1 MKKRTNKTPNQIAFE
16 KELKRI
22 RRAEHRLQSQGY
34 VIDNRVLGR
43 TSYQRY
49 TKAAIER
56 LKAIKPAELRAAAV
70 HESKTGEI
78 ISGTEFYKQ
87 QRSEAAKRAAETRKI
102 KKKKKDIADYKEN
115 KGQLPAF
122 KVKQYLINIIDLAFN
137 DVQSEKIAKD
147 IVNKLKQAI
156 EDASATALFDNES
169 YISAEIAVIRNVY
182 DSVQN
187 EADSMSNKLVSFLM
201 RSQGSS
207 LSETLKAI
215 GAYDNLE
222 SETEDFEDYE

>member
-22 RRAEHRLQSQGY
+22 RRAEHRLQNQGY

-56 LKAIKPAELRAAAV
+56 LKSIKPAELRAAAV

-115 KGQLPAF
+115 KDRLPTL

-137 DVQSEKIAKD
+137 DVQSEKAAKD
-147 IVNKLKQAI
+147 IVNKLKQSI
-156 EDASATALFDNES
+156 EDASATALFNNES
-169 YISAEIAVIRNVY
+169 YISSEIAVIRNVY
-182 DSVQN
+182 DSDHN
-187 EADSMSNKLVSFLM
+187 EADNMSNKLVSFLM

-207 LSETLKAI
+207 LAETLKAI

>member
-1 MKKRTNKTPNQIAFE
+1 MKKRTNKTPNQIEFE

-22 RRAEHRLQSQGY
+22 RRAEQRLQKQGY

-43 TSYQRY
+43 TSYKRY
-49 TKAAIER
+49 TKAAIAR
-56 LKAIKPAELRAAAV
+56 LKSISPTELRAAAV

-102 KKKKKDIADYKEN
+102 KKKKKDIADYKQN
-115 KGQLPAF
+115 KDQLPTF
-122 KVKQYLINIIDLAFN
+122 EVKQYLTNILDLAFN
-137 DVQSEKIAKD
+137 DVEAKKAAKD
-147 IVNKLKQAI
+147 IINKLKQAI
-156 EDASATALFDNES
+156 DDASANVLFDNES
-169 YISAEIAVIRNVY
+169 YISSEIAVIRNVY
-182 DSVQN
+182 DSDPN
-187 EADSMSNKLVSFLM
+187 EADNLSNKLISFLK

-207 LSETLKAI
+207 LAETLEAI

>member
-1 MKKRTNKTPNQIAFE
+1 MKKRTNKTPNQIEFE

-22 RRAEHRLQSQGY
+22 RRAEQRLQKQGY
-34 VIDNRVLGR
+34 IIDNRVLGR
-43 TSYQRY
+43 TNYQRY
-49 TKAAIER
+49 TKATIAR
-56 LKAIKPAELRAAAV
+56 LKSISPTELIAAAI

-102 KKKKKDIADYKEN
+102 NKKKKDIADYKQN
-115 KGQLPAF
+115 KDQLPTF
-122 KVKQYLINIIDLAFN
+122 KVKQYLINILDLSFTE
-137 DVQSEKIAKD
+137 VQSENAAKD
-147 IVNKLKQAI
+147 IINKLKQAI
-156 EDASATALFDNES
+156 EDASVTVLYDNES
-169 YISAEIAVIRNVY
+169 YISSEIAVIRNVY
-182 DSVQN
+182 ASDQN
-187 EADSMSNKLVSFLM
+187 QADDLSNKLITFLK

-207 LSETLKAI
+207 LAETLKAI

>member
-22 RRAEHRLQSQGY
+22 RRAEQRLQQQGY

-56 LKAIKPAELRAAAV
+56 LKSIKPTQLRAAAV

-87 QRSEAAKRAAETRKI
+87 QRSEAAKRAAATR
-102 KKKKKDIADYKEN
+102 KKKKQQAQEPVFD
-115 KGQLPAF
+115 
-122 KVKQYLINIIDLAFN
+122 VKAYLISVVETSFSDLTQEATAQRII
-137 DVQSEKIAKD
+137 
-147 IVNKLKQAI
+147 NKLKSAI
-156 EDASATALFDNES
+156 QNAPLKVLYDNEK
-169 YISAEIAVIRNVY
+169 YIAEEISIIRNIYGSDQAQAEV
-182 DSVQN
+182 V
-187 EADSMSNKLVSFLM
+187 ADKLVSFFM
-201 RSQGSS
+201 RSQSSS

-222 SETEDFEDYE
+222 TETEDFEDYE

>member
-1 MKKRTNKTPNQIAFE
+1 MKKRTNKTPNQIEFE

-22 RRAEHRLQSQGY
+22 RRAEKRLQKQGY

-43 TSYQRY
+43 TSYKRY

-56 LKAIKPAELRAAAV
+56 LKSISPTELRAAAL

-102 KKKKKDIADYKEN
+102 KKKKKDVADYKQN
-115 KGQLPAF
+115 KDQLPTF
-122 KVKQYLINIIDLAFN
+122 EVKQYLINILDLAFN
-137 DVQSEKIAKD
+137 DQTKKNAKD

-156 EDASATALFDNES
+156 DDASATVLYDNES
-169 YISAEIAVIRNVY
+169 YISSEIAVIRNVY
-182 DSVQN
+182 DSDPN
-187 EADSMSNKLVSFLM
+187 EADNLSNKLISFLK

-207 LSETLKAI
+207 LAETLEAI

>member
-22 RRAEHRLQSQGY
+22 RRAEQRLQKQGY
-34 VIDNRVLGR
+34 IIDNRVLGR
-43 TSYQRY
+43 TKYQRY

-56 LKAIKPAELRAAAV
+56 LKSIKPAELRAAAV
-70 HESKTGEI
+70 HESNTGEI

-102 KKKKKDIADYKEN
+102 KKKKKDIADYKQ
-115 KGQLPAF
+115 KKDQLPTF
-122 KVKQYLINIIDLAFN
+122 KVKQYLINILDLSFTE
-137 DVQSEKIAKD
+137 VQSEKAAKD

-156 EDASATALFDNES
+156 EDASATMLFENES
-169 YISAEIAVIRNVY
+169 YISSEIAVIRNVY
-182 DSVQN
+182 ESDQN
-187 EADSMSNKLVSFLM
+187 QADDLSNKLISFLK

-207 LSETLKAI
+207 LAETLKAI

>member
-1 MKKRTNKTPNQIAFE
+1 MKKRTNKTPNQIEFE

-22 RRAEHRLQSQGY
+22 RRAEQRLQKQGY
-34 VIDNRVLGR
+34 IIDNRVLGR
-43 TSYQRY
+43 TNYQRY
-49 TKAAIER
+49 TKATIAR
-56 LKAIKPAELRAAAV
+56 LKSISPTELRAAAI

-102 KKKKKDIADYKEN
+102 NKKKKDIADYKQN
-115 KGQLPAF
+115 KDQLPTF
-122 KVKQYLINIIDLAFN
+122 KVKQYLINILDLSFTE
-137 DVQSEKIAKD
+137 VQSENAAKD
-147 IVNKLKQAI
+147 IINKLKQAI
-156 EDASATALFDNES
+156 EDASVTVLYDNES
-169 YISAEIAVIRNVY
+169 YISSEIAVIRNVY
-182 DSVQN
+182 ASDQN
-187 EADSMSNKLVSFLM
+187 QADDLSNKLITFLK

-207 LSETLKAI
+207 LAETLKAI

>member
-43 TSYQRY
+43 TTYKRY

-56 LKAIKPAELRAAAV
+56 LKSITPTELRAAAV

-102 KKKKKDIADYKEN
+102 KKKKKDIADYKQN
-115 KGQLPAF
+115 KEQLPKF
-122 KVKQYLINIIDLAFN
+122 KVKQYLINILDLAFN
-137 DVQSEKIAKD
+137 DVQAEKAAKD
-147 IVNKLKQAI
+147 IVNKLKQGI
-156 EDASATALFDNES
+156 EDASATVLFDNES
-169 YISAEIAVIRNVY
+169 YISSEIAGIRNVY
-182 DSVQN
+182 ESDQN
-187 EADSMSNKLVSFLM
+187 QADDLSNKLVSFLK

-207 LSETLKAI
+207 LSETLQAI

-222 SETEDFEDYE
+222 SETEEFEDYE

>member
-22 RRAEHRLQSQGY
+22 TRAEQRLQKQGY

-43 TSYQRY
+43 TSYKRY

-56 LKAIKPAELRAAAV
+56 LKSINPAELRAAAV

-78 ISGTEFYKQ
+78 ISGAEFYKQ

-102 KKKKKDIADYKEN
+102 NKKKKDIADYKQN
-115 KGQLPAF
+115 KDQLPIF
-122 KVKQYLINIIDLAFN
+122 KVKQYLINILDLAFN
-137 DVQSEKIAKD
+137 DVQSKKAAKD

-156 EDASATALFDNES
+156 EDASAAVLFDNES
-169 YISAEIAVIRNVY
+169 YISSEITAIRNVY
-182 DSVQN
+182 DSDQN
-187 EADSMSNKLVSFLM
+187 EADGLTNKLISFLK

-215 GAYDNLE
+215 GAYDILE
-222 SETEDFEDYE
+222 TETEDFEDYE

>member
-1 MKKRTNKTPNQIAFE
+1 MKKRTNKTPNQIEFE

-22 RRAEHRLQSQGY
+22 RRAEHRLQKQGY
-34 VIDNRVLGR
+34 IIDNRVLGR

-56 LKAIKPAELRAAAV
+56 LKSIKPAELRAAAV

-102 KKKKKDIADYKEN
+102 KKKKKDVADYKRN
-115 KGQLPAF
+115 KDQLPTF
-122 KVKQYLINIIDLAFN
+122 KVKQYLINILDLSFN
-137 DVQSEKIAKD
+137 DVQSEKAAKD

-156 EDASATALFDNES
+156 EDASAAALFDNES
-169 YISAEIAVIRNVY
+169 YIASEIATIRNVY
-182 DSVQN
+182 DSDPN
-187 EADSMSNKLVSFLM
+187 EADNLCNKLVSFLM

-207 LSETLKAI
+207 LSDTLKAI
-215 GAYDNLE
+215 GVYDNLE
-222 SETEDFEDYE
+222 SETEDFDDYE

>member
-1 MKKRTNKTPNQIAFE
+1 MKKRTNKTPNQIEFE

-22 RRAEHRLQSQGY
+22 RRAEHRLQKQGY

-43 TSYQRY
+43 TSYKRY

-56 LKAIKPAELRAAAV
+56 LKSITPTELRAAAV

-102 KKKKKDIADYKEN
+102 KKKKKDIADYKQN
-115 KGQLPAF
+115 KDQLPTF
-122 KVKQYLINIIDLAFN
+122 EVKQYLINILDLSFTE
-137 DVQSEKIAKD
+137 VQSEKAAKD

-156 EDASATALFDNES
+156 EDASAAMLFDNES
-169 YISAEIAVIRNVY
+169 YISSEIAVIRNVY
-182 DSVQN
+182 ESDQN
-187 EADSMSNKLVSFLM
+187 QADDLSNKLISFLK

>member
-1 MKKRTNKTPNQIAFE
+1 MKKRTNKTPNQIEFE

-22 RRAEHRLQSQGY
+22 RRAEQRLQKQGY

-43 TSYQRY
+43 TSYKRY

-56 LKAIKPAELRAAAV
+56 LKAINPTELRAAAV
-70 HESKTGEI
+70 HESKTGEL

-87 QRSEAAKRAAETRKI
+87 QRSDAAKRAAETRKI
-102 KKKKKDIADYKEN
+102 KKKKKDVVEYKQN
-115 KGQLPAF
+115 KDQLPKF
-122 KVKQYLINIIDLAFN
+122 KVKQYLINILDLSFN
-137 DVQSEKIAKD
+137 DTQSEKAAKD

-156 EDASATALFDNES
+156 DDASATVLYDNES
-169 YISAEIAVIRNVY
+169 YISSEIAVIRNVY
-182 DSVQN
+182 DSDPN
-187 EADSMSNKLVSFLM
+187 EADNLSNKLISFLK

-207 LSETLKAI
+207 LAETLKAI

>member
-1 MKKRTNKTPNQIAFE
+1 MKKRTNKTPNQIEFE

-22 RRAEHRLQSQGY
+22 RQAEQRLQKQGY

-56 LKAIKPAELRAAAV
+56 LKSIKPAELRAAAV

-102 KKKKKDIADYKEN
+102 KKKKKDIAEYKQN
-115 KGQLPAF
+115 KDRLPTF
-122 KVKQYLINIIDLAFN
+122 KVKQYLINILDLSFS
-137 DVQSEKIAKD
+137 DVQSEKAAKD
-147 IVNKLKQAI
+147 IINKLKQAI
-156 EDASATALFDNES
+156 EDASAAALFDNET
-169 YISAEIAVIRNVY
+169 YIASEIAKIRNVY
-182 DSVQN
+182 DSDPN
-187 EADSMSNKLVSFLM
+187 EADNLSNKLVSFLM

-207 LSETLKAI
+207 LAETLEAI

-222 SETEDFEDYE
+222 PETEDFEDYE

>member
-1 MKKRTNKTPNQIAFE
+1 MKKRTNKTPNQIEFE

-22 RRAEHRLQSQGY
+22 RRAEQRLQQQGY

-56 LKAIKPAELRAAAV
+56 LKSIKPAELRAAAV

-78 ISGTEFYKQ
+78 ISGTEFYNQ
-87 QRSEAAKRAAETRKI
+87 QRSEAAKRAAETRKT
-102 KKKKKDIADYKEN
+102 KKKKKDIADYKQN
-115 KGQLPAF
+115 KDQLPTL
-122 KVKQYLINIIDLAFN
+122 KVKQYLINIIDLSFN
-137 DVQSEKIAKD
+137 DVQTKKTAKD
-147 IVNKLKQAI
+147 IINKLKKAI
-156 EDASATALFDNES
+156 EDASATMLFDNES
-169 YISAEIAVIRNVY
+169 YISSEIAIIRNVY
-182 DSVQN
+182 DSDPN
-187 EADSMSNKLVSFLM
+187 DADNLSNKLISFLK

-215 GAYDNLE
+215 GVYDILE

>member
-1 MKKRTNKTPNQIAFE
+1 MKKRTNKTPNQIEFE

-22 RRAEHRLQSQGY
+22 RRAEQRLQQQGY

-43 TSYQRY
+43 TTYKRY

-56 LKAIKPAELRAAAV
+56 LKSIKPTELRAAAL

-102 KKKKKDIADYKEN
+102 KKKKKDIAYYKKN
-115 KGQLPAF
+115 KDQIPTF
-122 KVKQYLINIIDLAFN
+122 RVKQYLINILDLSFN
-137 DVQSEKIAKD
+137 DVEAEKAAKD

-156 EDASATALFDNES
+156 EDASATVLFDNET
-169 YISAEIAVIRNVY
+169 YIASQISIIRNVY
-182 DSVQN
+182 DSDVN
-187 EADSMSNKLVSFLM
+187 EADNLSNKLISFLK

-222 SETEDFEDYE
+222 TETEDFEDYE

>member
-56 LKAIKPAELRAAAV
+56 LKSIKPAELRAAAV

-102 KKKKKDIADYKEN
+102 NKKKKDIAEYKQN
-115 KGQLPAF
+115 KDQLPTL
-122 KVKQYLINIIDLAFN
+122 KVKQYLINIIDLSFN
-137 DVQSEKIAKD
+137 DIQLEKTAKD
-147 IVNKLKQAI
+147 IANKLKQAI
-156 EDASATALFDNES
+156 EDASAAVLFDNES
-169 YISAEIAVIRNVY
+169 YISSEIAVIRNVY
-182 DSVQN
+182 ASDQN
-187 EADSMSNKLVSFLM
+187 QAEDLSNKLISFLK

-207 LSETLKAI
+207 LAETLTAI

-222 SETEDFEDYE
+222 SETEDFDDYE

>member
-22 RRAEHRLQSQGY
+22 RRAEQRLQQQGY

-43 TSYQRY
+43 TTYQRY

-56 LKAIKPAELRAAAV
+56 LKSIKPAELRAAAV

-87 QRSEAAKRAAETRKI
+87 QRSAAAKRAAETRKI
-102 KKKKKDIADYKEN
+102 KKKKKDTADYKQN
-115 KGQLPAF
+115 KDQLPTF
-122 KVKQYLINIIDLAFN
+122 KVKQYLINVIDLSFN
-137 DVQSEKIAKD
+137 DVQLEKAAKD

-156 EDASATALFDNES
+156 DDASATVLYDNES
-169 YISAEIAVIRNVY
+169 YISSEIAVIRNVY
-182 DSVQN
+182 ESDQN
-187 EADSMSNKLVSFLM
+187 QADDLSNKLISFLK

-207 LSETLKAI
+207 LAETLKAI

>member
-22 RRAEHRLQSQGY
+22 RRAEHRLQKQGY

-56 LKAIKPAELRAAAV
+56 LKSIKPAELRAAAV

-78 ISGTEFYKQ
+78 ISGAEFYKQ

-102 KKKKKDIADYKEN
+102 KKKKKDIADYKQN
-115 KGQLPAF
+115 KDQLPTF
-122 KVKQYLINIIDLAFN
+122 KVKQYLINILDLSFN
-137 DVQSEKIAKD
+137 DAQSEKAAKD
-147 IVNKLKQAI
+147 IINKLKQAI
-156 EDASATALFDNES
+156 DDASATVLYDNET
-169 YISAEIAVIRNVY
+169 YISSEIAVIRNVY
-182 DSVQN
+182 DSDPN
-187 EADSMSNKLVSFLM
+187 EADNLSNKLISFLK

-207 LSETLKAI
+207 LAETLKAI

>member
-1 MKKRTNKTPNQIAFE
+1 MKKRTNKTPNQIEFE

-22 RRAEHRLQSQGY
+22 RRAEQRLQKQGY
-34 VIDNRVLGR
+34 IIDNRVLGR
-43 TSYQRY
+43 TKYQRY

-56 LKAIKPAELRAAAV
+56 LKSIKPAELRAAAV

-102 KKKKKDIADYKEN
+102 KKKKKDIADYKQN
-115 KGQLPAF
+115 KDQLPTF
-122 KVKQYLINIIDLAFN
+122 KVKQYLINIIDLSFN
-137 DVQSEKIAKD
+137 DVQAEKIAKD

-156 EDASATALFDNES
+156 EDASATALFNNES
-169 YISAEIAVIRNVY
+169 YISSEIAVIRNVY
-182 DSVQN
+182 ESDQN
-187 EADSMSNKLVSFLM
+187 EADNLSSKLISFLK

-207 LSETLKAI
+207 LAETLKAI